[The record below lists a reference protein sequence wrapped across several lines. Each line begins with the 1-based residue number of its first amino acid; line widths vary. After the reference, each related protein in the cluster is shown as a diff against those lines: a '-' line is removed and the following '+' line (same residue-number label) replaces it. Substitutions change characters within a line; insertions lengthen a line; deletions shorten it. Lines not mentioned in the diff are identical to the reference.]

1 MRFGL
6 ALATDFPPGTD
17 VRARIGPL
25 LEQVA
30 AAREAGFDSIW
41 ALQHYLGNLPTL
53 QPLPLLARL
62 AAETGRMRVGTNMFI
77 LPLRHPVD
85 VAEDFATLHH
95 LAEGGAIAGLGLGYR
110 ENEFAAFGVSLDDR
124 VNRFTEAV
132 AILRALWAGEAVT
145 VAGEHYRLD
154 RAAISLPAPEIPI
167 WVGAGPHR
175 TGAQRAAQL
184 GDAWIVPP
192 HVAPDEL
199 LRLLGHHAS
208 AGGSQVVLRREV
220 LLHEDGDKA
229 RHLGVQAR
237 IGQSRAYAAF
247 NVPDATASYRHLTQQ
262 ADLEEGVRATAD
274 RSYLFGTPEECVAK
288 LHQLEALGVSDVI
301 VRMQW
306 FDLPHEVVL
315 SSLDLFARHVLPE
328 LAS

>member
-110 ENEFAAFGVSLDDR
+110 ENEFAAFGVPLEDR
-124 VNRFTEAV
+124 VARYTEAI

-145 VAGEHYRLD
+145 VDGEHFRLD
-154 RAAISLPAPEIPI
+154 GAAHQPARTGHPDLGRGGPAPHRRAARGAAGRRLDHPAARRARRRCPGSSPTTRPPAARRSCCAARCCSTRTATRRATSACRRASGSPAPTRRSTC
-167 WVGAGPHR
+167 R
-175 TGAQRAAQL
+175 TR
-184 GDAWIVPP
+184 P
-192 HVAPDEL
+192 
-199 LRLLGHHAS
+199 
-208 AGGSQVVLRREV
+208 RRT
-220 LLHEDGDKA
+220 
-229 RHLGVQAR
+229 
-237 IGQSRAYAAF
+237 
-247 NVPDATASYRHLTQQ
+247 AT
-262 ADLEEGVRATAD
+262 
-274 RSYLFGTPEECVAK
+274 
-288 LHQLEALGVSDVI
+288 
-301 VRMQW
+301 
-306 FDLPHEVVL
+306 
-315 SSLDLFARHVLPE
+315 
-328 LAS
+328 